1 MCDQDIRDD
10 MPPGWWLAANNEK
23 DNKNNRNNKNCF
35 YLLAALVHRN
45 NPDVIPE
52 ATDADAGESRAIIRK
67 KVKDQRASDVAMA
80 KSGQQTTKGKIEESM
95 MSAKAAL
102 MKQSIEL
109 QDIQGVREQLLMMK
123 EFKSSFVNIHNKDS
137 GVGDA
142 EYDETVCD
150 MLSALPIMKKRKAK
164 EGGDIS
170 SVTSSMGN

>member
-1 MCDQDIRDD
+1 
-10 MPPGWWLAANNEK
+10 
-23 DNKNNRNNKNCF
+23 
-35 YLLAALVHRN
+35 
-45 NPDVIPE
+45 VIPE
-52 ATDADAGESRAIIRK
+52 ATDAGSGDPRAIIRK
-67 KVKDQRASDVAMA
+67 KVKDQRATDVTMA
-80 KSGQQTTKGKIEESM
+80 KSAPHTTKGKIEESM

-137 GVGDA
+137 GDGDT

-164 EGGDIS
+164 EAGDC
-170 SVTSSMGN
+170 SVASSSMGN